1 MTDNQQPAEQMSE
14 NPPQPGLR
22 FLEVTVYIM
31 GGLLVIM
38 LLVLL
43 GGIAWKVTRGKAP
56 EGPAKTSLI
65 EIAAPAGA
73 TIAGVTLDGN
83 TMAVQIVAG
92 ASHEVVVLDTRKGT
106 IVSRIRLKPETP

>member
-1 MTDNQQPAEQMSE
+1 
-14 NPPQPGLR
+14 
-22 FLEVTVYIM
+22 
-31 GGLLVIM
+31 
-38 LLVLL
+38 VLL
-43 GGIAWKVTRGKAP
+43 GGIAWKVTSGQAP

-65 EIAAPAGA
+65 EIAAPARA

>member
-1 MTDNQQPAEQMSE
+1 
-14 NPPQPGLR
+14 
-22 FLEVTVYIM
+22 M

-43 GGIAWKVTRGKAP
+43 GGIAWKVMRGKAP
-56 EGPAKTSLI
+56 EGPPKASLV

-83 TMAVQIVAG
+83 TMAVQVVAG
-92 ASHEVVVLDTRKGT
+92 TSHEVIVVDTRKGT
-106 IVSRIRLKPETP
+106 ILSRVRLRPAAP

>member
-1 MTDNQQPAEQMSE
+1 MSE

-22 FLEVTVYIM
+22 FLEMTVYIM

-56 EGPAKTSLI
+56 EEPKPSVV
-65 EIAAPAGA
+65 EIPAPAGS

-83 TMAVQIVAG
+83 TMAIQVVVG
-92 ASHEVVVLDTRKGT
+92 SNHEVIVVDTRKGT
-106 IVSRIRLKPETP
+106 IISRFRLKPETP